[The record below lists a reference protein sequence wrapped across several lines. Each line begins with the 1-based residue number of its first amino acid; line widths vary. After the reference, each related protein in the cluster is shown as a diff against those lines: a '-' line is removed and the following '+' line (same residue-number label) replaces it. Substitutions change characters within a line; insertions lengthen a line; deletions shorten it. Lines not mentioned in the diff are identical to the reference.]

1 MNTFIFE
8 RSDTFRT
15 RKTKRW
21 FALLSFCFMLFMG
34 QMGFAQTVIIGTG
47 VNTNTNIPVYTYWGY
62 NASQQIVTAS
72 ELGNPGTKQITKI
85 RWYVDGNA
93 DLMSSSDNWQVYLGN
108 TTKTDFT
115 SDTDWVLAGDMTQVF
130 SGTVTAV
137 NASWM
142 EITLSST
149 FIYTGDN
156 LVVAVSEV
164 EPSYAG
170 NFSSNTTFGSYTS
183 ANNTGIYIR
192 NDTNPYNFTNSPG
205 TGTRTN
211 TLARLQIE
219 LSEPPSC
226 FPPTGL
232 TATNL
237 TYGSADLG
245 WISDGEQFDIKWGTP
260 GFDVEE
266 EGALEEDFV
275 SGATLSGLDAE
286 TTYEFYVRQN
296 CGEEMSD
303 WAGPYSFY
311 TGYCV
316 PATTSGT
323 SYGITGVS
331 TSGGYTNIS
340 NLNSGFTSGG
350 YSNQT
355 VFSVSQS
362 PGEQINYS
370 VSVPSYTNLEIWI
383 DLNQNLVF
391 DTEELVANHA
401 YSSSATTFNGVLD
414 IPEELSIGEYR
425 IRVRSRYYWNTT
437 ANPCGVV
444 QGETEDYTLS
454 VVAPPT
460 CFPPADLTATGITHN
475 SADLGWTSDG
485 EQFDIKWGAPG
496 FDVETEGT
504 LEEGFV
510 SGGTLS
516 GLVSLTTYQFY
527 VRNNCGGGDISD
539 WAGPFGFTTLC
550 APEVAP
556 TAVQSFSDFTTT
568 APNPACW
575 SEATGD
581 VTANSTLTGTTSKWA
596 GGNFGNTGSNT
607 SARINLYSSS
617 SDWLISPQ
625 IDLGAIPGLF
635 RVKYDMAVTSYSGTT
650 AQSTLGSHIVRVIV
664 STDGGAT
671 WSVNNTVKTY
681 TGVGSYSNTGQTET
695 VNLTEYSGV
704 VKIAFV
710 ATTASISP
718 DVYFYVD
725 NFTVENLPSCLEPSN
740 LTATDITAAG
750 ADLGWTSDGTA
761 FDIKWGMSGFD
772 VETEGTL
779 EEGFENGGTLSGLD
793 ANTTYAFYVRNNCG
807 VDDLSVWAGPFS
819 FTTLCEAVSA
829 LNENF
834 DSTTTP
840 NLPECWGK
848 IFDNGANSF
857 ATITTTTTNSSS
869 PNGVSLYNSDSS
881 SSSNIILV
889 SPVLSNLDAGT
900 HWLRFSGRNSIA
912 SQDIVI
918 GTLSDPTDGG
928 TFTPFETVD
937 LTTTFAEY
945 TVDFSA
951 YSGTDTYIGFRR
963 LSTSTYTY
971 VYLDDIV
978 WEEKPSCMAP
988 TDLTATPT
996 SLTGADISWTASEP
1010 VPAEGYVYA
1019 VTTSPTAPE
1028 SGTSVV
1034 GTSASVSDLISNTT
1048 YYLHVRAN
1056 CGEEDYSDWVTT
1068 SFWLGYCIPTGAANN
1083 SDEIMNFTLNNLNND
1098 SAASEGT
1105 AGYMDYS
1112 GTVAPAQL
1120 PAGVAAIASLT
1131 SGAGGGNHG
1140 AAIWIDYD
1148 QNGTFDDSEK
1158 VAWIGNTIGASATV
1172 SFPEFTVPAETTPG
1186 IYRLRV
1192 MYRYNVSGE
1201 AFVPCVAGSIYA
1213 EIEDYAVQVLP
1224 PPSCLP
1230 PSNLTISNLTYSS
1243 ADLSWTSD
1251 GTAFDIK
1258 WGTPGFDVETEGT
1271 LEEGFEN
1278 GATLSG
1284 LDAETTYEFYVRNN
1298 CGVDGL
1304 SDWTGPYS
1312 FYTGYCVPTGTS
1324 DNYRITGVSTSGG
1337 YTNITNPGNG
1347 TSNPYSNYTAMSVS
1361 QSPGESI
1368 SYSVTVPAYSG
1379 GLRIWVDLNQDLI
1392 FDEDELVAIHTT
1404 YNVTTLTGDIN
1415 IPEELPL
1422 GNYRIRIRSNY
1433 SSYTIPACGDAQ
1445 YGYGEAEDYTL
1456 SVVAPPTCFP
1466 PADLT
1471 ATNITIN
1478 SVDLSWTSDGEQFDV
1493 LWGETGFDVE
1503 EEGTLEEDF
1512 ENGGTLSGLAPQT
1525 TYHFYVRNNCGV
1537 DDLSDWAGPVSFT
1550 TPCLPTT
1557 VPYLQDFESVTVPAL
1572 PDCTSIQNVG
1582 TGHNWDTNNTSGQ
1595 GFTGKFLRYDYNTSN
1610 AANAWFYTQGIELE
1624 AGVEYVISYDYG
1636 NNSTSYTEKLKVAY
1650 GTSAA
1655 NTAMTTQLAD
1665 HPTINQGA
1673 KQYNEVV
1680 FSPASTGVY
1689 YFGFHAYSNSN
1700 QWTLRLDN
1708 IHITEKGWT
1717 GEVNTAW
1724 ENAANWRGGV
1734 PDASADVVIDSAN
1747 PAVISTDITVNSI
1760 TLGADASLTV
1770 ASNTSLTTGDITVAS
1785 GGSFVIENN
1794 ANLFQTAGAVN
1805 TGDVA
1810 VKRNSSLIKHLDYT
1824 LWSSPVAE
1832 QGLKAFSPQ
1841 TIWYRIYTYNT
1852 TSDQW
1857 GQVFGS
1863 SEAPDTDFEAGV
1875 GYMFRAPNNF
1885 VTTPYTYNGEFTG
1898 TPNNGN
1904 VTVNFDATNGT
1915 YQGIGNPY
1923 PSNIKIE
1930 GPNGFWDTNSG
1941 AGTLYFWTNVNPW
1954 DDNLG
1959 DYTGNNWATFSKVGG
1974 VGTAGEGDSAENDA
1988 SDKTPTGI
1996 IPVGQGFVIE
2006 SGSENSVTFTNDMR
2020 TSDAGVFFKMLDQDK
2035 GRLWLDLSEGS
2046 QELNQ
2051 VLIGYVS
2058 GASQGY
2064 DFGYDSEMFGYV
2076 GSALYSLI
2084 GNNEVNY
2091 TIQGRALPF
2100 DDNDEVPL
2108 GFRANNGGSF
2118 TISLNNFD
2126 GLFIDENQDIFLK
2139 DNLTGEEH
2147 NLKNDAYS
2155 FVSEEGTFNSR
2166 FSIVYKE
2173 AGSLNVSTPDLNN
2186 NWVVFKQNEMF
2197 RIQTQGFD
2205 MSEVTV
2211 YDILGRVVYTS
2222 EAEGNNHMISRIDAN
2237 QVLIVKVTTSDNQ
2250 VLTKKVNN

>member
-34 QMGFAQTVIIGTG
+34 QMGFAQYCSPSSGDASYEWITNVTFAGISNSTGGSIGLNDYTAQIATVDKDLAGQEYTLSVSIEADSDEYVYVFIDWNQNGVLNDPGETYALANGTSSNGPFSTTVTVPAEAVLGSTMMRVYVNYDGVPTPCTSPEFGEIEDYTVTVLGTPPSCPAPTGLTADVTATSADLGWTGTGDFDIKWGASGFDVETEGTLVAGASNPYNLGGLTTDAAYQFYVRQDCDGDFSDWAGPFSFVPNNFVSIGTG
-47 VNTNTNIPVYTYWGY
+47 VNTNTDIPVYTYWGY

-93 DLMSSSDNWQVYLGN
+93 NLMSSSDNWQVYLGN

-115 SDTDWVLAGDMTQVF
+115 SNTDWVLAGDMTQVF

-149 FIYTGDN
+149 FVYTGDN

-164 EPSYAG
+164 ESGYAG
-170 NFSSNTTFGSYTS
+170 SYSANTTFGSYTS

-192 NDTNPYNFTNSPG
+192 NDSSPYNFTNSPG

-226 FPPTGL
+226 LPPTAL
-232 TATNL
+232 TAANL
-237 TYGSADLG
+237 TYSSANLG
-245 WISDGEQFDIKWGTP
+245 WTSDAEQFDIKWGTP

-350 YSNQT
+350 YSDQT

-370 VSVPSYTNLEIWI
+370 VSVPGYTILEIWI

-401 YSSSATTFNGVLD
+401 YSSSVTTFNGVLD

-460 CFPPADLTATGITHN
+460 CFPP
-475 SADLGWTSDG
+475 
-485 EQFDIKWGAPG
+485 
-496 FDVETEGT
+496 
-504 LEEGFV
+504 
-510 SGGTLS
+510 
-516 GLVSLTTYQFY
+516 
-527 VRNNCGGGDISD
+527 
-539 WAGPFGFTTLC
+539 
-550 APEVAP
+550 
-556 TAVQSFSDFTTT
+556 
-568 APNPACW
+568 
-575 SEATGD
+575 
-581 VTANSTLTGTTSKWA
+581 
-596 GGNFGNTGSNT
+596 
-607 SARINLYSSS
+607 
-617 SDWLISPQ
+617 
-625 IDLGAIPGLF
+625 
-635 RVKYDMAVTSYSGTT
+635 
-650 AQSTLGSHIVRVIV
+650 
-664 STDGGAT
+664 
-671 WSVNNTVKTY
+671 
-681 TGVGSYSNTGQTET
+681 
-695 VNLTEYSGV
+695 
-704 VKIAFV
+704 
-710 ATTASISP
+710 
-718 DVYFYVD
+718 
-725 NFTVENLPSCLEPSN
+725 
-740 LTATDITAAG
+740 
-750 ADLGWTSDGTA
+750 
-761 FDIKWGMSGFD
+761 
-772 VETEGTL
+772 
-779 EEGFENGGTLSGLD
+779 
-793 ANTTYAFYVRNNCG
+793 
-807 VDDLSVWAGPFS
+807 
-819 FTTLCEAVSA
+819 
-829 LNENF
+829 
-834 DSTTTP
+834 
-840 NLPECWGK
+840 
-848 IFDNGANSF
+848 
-857 ATITTTTTNSSS
+857 
-869 PNGVSLYNSDSS
+869 
-881 SSSNIILV
+881 
-889 SPVLSNLDAGT
+889 
-900 HWLRFSGRNSIA
+900 
-912 SQDIVI
+912 
-918 GTLSDPTDGG
+918 
-928 TFTPFETVD
+928 
-937 LTTTFAEY
+937 
-945 TVDFSA
+945 
-951 YSGTDTYIGFRR
+951 
-963 LSTSTYTY
+963 
-971 VYLDDIV
+971 
-978 WEEKPSCMAP
+978 
-988 TDLTATPT
+988 TDLAATPT

-1019 VTTSPTAPE
+1019 VTTSLTAPE

-1131 SGAGGGNHG
+1131 SGSGGGNHG

-1172 SFPEFTVPAETTPG
+1172 SFPAFTVPAETTPG

-1201 AFVPCVAGSIYA
+1201 AFVPCVAGSQYA

-1224 PPSCLP
+1224 LPSCLP

-1243 ADLSWTSD
+1243 ADLGWTSD
-1251 GTAFDIK
+1251 GEQFDIK

-1271 LEEGFEN
+1271 LEEDFEN

-1284 LDAETTYEFYVRNN
+1284 LDANTTYAFYVRNN

-1304 SDWTGPYS
+1304 SDWAGPYS

-1324 DNYRITGVSTSGG
+1324 NSYRITGVSTSGG
-1337 YTNITNPGNG
+1337 YTNISNLSNGTTNPYND
-1347 TSNPYSNYTAMSVS
+1347 YTYMSVT

-1392 FDEDELVAIHTT
+1392 FDEDELVATHTT
-1404 YNVTTLTGDIN
+1404 YNVTTLTGAIN

-1466 PADLT
+1466 PADLS
-1471 ATNITIN
+1471 ATNITTN
-1478 SVDLSWTSDGEQFDV
+1478 SADLSWTSDGEQFDIK
-1493 LWGETGFDVE
+1493 WGTPGFDVE
-1503 EEGTLEEDF
+1503 EEGTLAEDF

-1537 DDLSDWAGPVSFT
+1537 DDLSAWVGPVSFT
-1550 TPCLPTT
+1550 TLLANDNIENAIPVSCGETYTGSTATATNDQPN
-1557 VPYLQDFESVTVPAL
+1557 PAIFGVAATL
-1572 PDCTSIQNVG
+1572 SPNVWYSYTGSGEPELITASLCNSGFDTSILIATG
-1582 TGHNWDTNNTSGQ
+1582 TPGDLTWVAGNEDFCGTSGFRSQVEFASDGTTTYYIMVRGYGVASTGTYELVITCQEACSPATTNDEVADAEIVILGTPLATNNTCATSSPQSYPTCGSQYATYYDSWYTFNSGDSGDVNVVITPEVDVTV
-1595 GFTGKFLRYDYNTSN
+1595 GFAVYSGTPASLTQVVCTTTGASINFTVIQNTDY
-1610 AANAWFYTQGIELE
+1610 
-1624 AGVEYVISYDYG
+1624 YVRAF
-1636 NNSTSYTEKLKVAY
+1636 STTPSTKGEFTLSVSSICNVGEWIG
-1650 GTSAA
+1650 GTSTAW
-1655 NTAMTTQLAD
+1655 NTA
-1665 HPTINQGA
+1665 
-1673 KQYNEVV
+1673 
-1680 FSPASTGVY
+1680 
-1689 YFGFHAYSNSN
+1689 SN
-1700 QWTLRLDN
+1700 WC
-1708 IHITEKGWT
+1708 
-1717 GEVNTAW
+1717 
-1724 ENAANWRGGV
+1724 GGV
-1734 PDASADVVIDSAN
+1734 VPDSTTDVVISSSN

-1770 ASNTSLTTGDITVAS
+1770 ASNTSLTTGDITVAN

-1904 VTVNFDATNGT
+1904 VTVNFDATDGT

-1923 PSNIKIE
+1923 PSNIKID

-1941 AGTLYFWTNVNPW
+1941 TGTLYFWTNVNPW